1 MTAAARRE
9 VVVAEEQWAVG
20 GGVTDPVPRTKNQER
35 MTIVFLLLVVAS
47 LAYAN
52 GANDVSK
59 GVGTLVGSR
68 LTTYRRGLAWGT
80 LWTVAGA
87 IVAVVVS
94 VGLVRTFSTG
104 LLVTPPAEG
113 DLFSLAVAAGAFSWV
128 ILASRIGLPVSTT
141 HTMTGAIVGTALASV
156 GVAGVRW
163 PLLVISVALPLAVS
177 PLVAGLVAYF
187 LHSVSA
193 EPLSRASQY
202 CICVETRPTSLVPAS
217 ASVTMLSGDPS
228 SVAVVDAPTVVVDDT
243 ASCERTTVS
252 TRVGLTDAAHWGTS
266 AALSFA
272 RGLNDNPKIVA
283 LGLGAAAAVGL
294 DSLWI
299 FVAGAAAMGLGSY
312 WYGRRVTN
320 TLAERV
326 TKIDPLEGLSASTV
340 AASLVLLASFVAL
353 PVSTTHVSTGAIV
366 GAGLRSGAQAI
377 RWRTVS
383 NLIAA
388 WIITVP
394 AAGLLAAAVW
404 IVIT

>member
-1 MTAAARRE
+1 
-9 VVVAEEQWAVG
+9 
-20 GGVTDPVPRTKNQER
+20 

-272 RGLNDNPKIVA
+272 RGLNDNPNRRTRI
-283 LGLGAAAAVGL
+283 GR
-294 DSLWI
+294 
-299 FVAGAAAMGLGSY
+299 LGS
-312 WYGRRVTN
+312 GG
-320 TLAERV
+320 
-326 TKIDPLEGLSASTV
+326 IGQ
-340 AASLVLLASFVAL
+340 
-353 PVSTTHVSTGAIV
+353 PVDLRSWRGGD
-366 GAGLRSGAQAI
+366 GAG
-377 RWRTVS
+377 
-383 NLIAA
+383 
-388 WIITVP
+388 
-394 AAGLLAAAVW
+394 
-404 IVIT
+404 